1 MSKIYLAVVIV
12 TFFGSMDSCSKKNER
27 KISNHKC
34 EEETIDIA
42 SQGVGFMGY
51 DNDSALFYLKKAEEL
66 DSFCFNVNY
75 HLIIVYSGLN
85 DYKNAFIVNKRFLFY
100 EPDNPQYLMR
110 AAVFSRFLNNE
121 DDEEL
126 YLRLASKS
134 YERYDF
140 NNFYEGNDEINKV
153 MYKVELEICNLL
165 LGDKTAMDRMNKL
178 IDDDSNGLFDRDIF
192 YNLTPEKYYKFLQTG
207 YN

>member
-1 MSKIYLAVVIV
+1 MSKIYLALVIV
-12 TFFGSMDSCSKKNER
+12 TFFGSMDSYFKKNDR

-34 EEETIDIA
+34 KEETIDIA
-42 SQGVGFMGY
+42 SQGVRFIGY
-51 DNDSALFYLKKAEEL
+51 DNDSALFYLKKAEEI
-66 DSFCFNVNY
+66 DSLCFNVNY

-85 DYKNAFIVNKRFLFY
+85 EYDNAFNVNKRFLFY

-134 YERYDF
+134 YEKYDF
-140 NNFYEGNDEINKV
+140 YDFYEGNDEINKV
-153 MYKVELEICNLL
+153 IYKFELEICNLL

-178 IDDDSNGLFDRDIF
+178 IDDDSNGLLDRDIF